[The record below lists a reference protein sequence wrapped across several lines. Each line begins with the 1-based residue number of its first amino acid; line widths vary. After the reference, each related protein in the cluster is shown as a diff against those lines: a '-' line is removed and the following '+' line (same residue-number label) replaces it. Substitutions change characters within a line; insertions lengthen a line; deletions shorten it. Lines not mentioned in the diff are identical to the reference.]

1 MTSSNSLINR
11 TKSMLQNNF
20 LKIKN
25 GDANSGSI
33 TSTQRSN
40 ETGDTLADIE
50 LQIKEAERKD
60 PLFLQLRREA
70 AEVAK

>member
-1 MTSSNSLINR
+1 
-11 TKSMLQNNF
+11 MLQNNF
-20 LKIKN
+20 LKIKTN

-50 LQIKEAERKD
+50 LQIKEAERND